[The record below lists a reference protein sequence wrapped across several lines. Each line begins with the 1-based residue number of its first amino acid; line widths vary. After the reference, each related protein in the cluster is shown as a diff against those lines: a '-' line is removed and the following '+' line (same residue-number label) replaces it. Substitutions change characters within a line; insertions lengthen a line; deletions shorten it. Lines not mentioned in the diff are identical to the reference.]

1 METFNHHRVR
11 NEMIKIM
18 SMEMDE
24 THTESLSQAT
34 HETILKVLQFDTYE
48 EMEF

>member
-1 METFNHHRVR
+1 METFNHHRTR
-11 NEMIKIM
+11 NEMMKIIQ
-18 SMEMDE
+18 MEMDE
-24 THTESLSQAT
+24 AQTESLNQAT